1 MKGYIKV
8 AIYKDG
14 VRYFCRTDKNLYFTE
29 VADVDEAEDKLIS
42 MGVEYDHIERQA
54 EFKNTYK

>member
-14 VRYFCRTDKNLYFTE
+14 VRYFCRTDKNLFFTE
-29 VADVDEAEDKLIS
+29 ISDVDEAEDKLIS
-42 MGVEYDHIERQA
+42 MGVEYKDIQQIA